1 MKTTTL
7 ITSVLLGLFVNA
19 GFGADAPLSGNVG
32 VSYETDSFFR
42 GGAVASETLH
52 SSVGLD
58 ASLGSLDAF
67 ADFSALHSLE
77 GGSDLHDLSVGLS
90 SSVLDGKLGLGV
102 GLYHYEFLAGSSN
115 LEGFI
120 QANLDVVLS
129 PTVRVY
135 RDTDA
140 SLWTYEAGVS
150 HDVEIP
156 DIATLTLGATAG
168 LTETSSTA
176 EVEYYQVSGEF
187 TRDITE
193 NLEGVVL
200 VAYNDADNRDGETLA
215 AFGFRVS
222 F

>member
-32 VSYETDSFFR
+32 VSYETDHFFR
-42 GGAVASETLH
+42 GQAVASETLH
-52 SSVGLD
+52 SSVGVD

-67 ADFSALHSLE
+67 ADFSALHALE
-77 GGSDLHDLSVGLS
+77 GGADLHDLAVGLG

-115 LEGFI
+115 LEAFI
-120 QANLDVVLS
+120 QANLDVALS

-135 RDTDA
+135 RDTDE

-156 DIATLTLGATAG
+156 DIATLTLGASAG
-168 LTETSSTA
+168 LTETSNTTD
-176 EVEYYQVSGEF
+176 VEYYEVSAQF
-187 TRDITE
+187 TREITE
-193 NLEGVVL
+193 NLDGVIL
-200 VAYNDADNRDGETLA
+200 VAHNDADNRDGETLA
-215 AFGFRVS
+215 TFGFRVS

>member
-1 MKTTTL
+1 
-7 ITSVLLGLFVNA
+7 
-19 GFGADAPLSGNVG
+19 
-32 VSYETDSFFR
+32 
-42 GGAVASETLH
+42 
-52 SSVGLD
+52 
-58 ASLGSLDAF
+58 
-67 ADFSALHSLE
+67 
-77 GGSDLHDLSVGLS
+77 LS
-90 SSVLDGKLGLGV
+90 SSVLDGKLGLGF

-176 EVEYYQVSGEF
+176 EVEYYEVSGEF

-193 NLEGVVL
+193 NLEGVLL